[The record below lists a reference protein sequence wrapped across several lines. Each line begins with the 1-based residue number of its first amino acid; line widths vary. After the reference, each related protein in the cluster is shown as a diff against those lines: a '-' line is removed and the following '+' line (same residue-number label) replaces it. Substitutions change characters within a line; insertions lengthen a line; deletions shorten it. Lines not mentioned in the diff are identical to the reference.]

1 MSPRKAKLDRQRK
14 RRYELFV
21 RASTRATRML
31 TGNTLAQHASAL
43 LAREPGSTA
52 LTSSGRHAGPRSTRL
67 VLAPFS
73 KMPLV
78 MVDSKAQRAA

>member
-1 MSPRKAKLDRQRK
+1 MPPRKAKLNRQRK

-21 RASTRATRML
+21 RAPARATRIL
-31 TGNTLAQHASAL
+31 IDNTLAQHASAL
-43 LAREPGSTA
+43 LAREPGSIA

-67 VLAPFS
+67 VLAPFF

-78 MVDSKAQRAA
+78 MVASKAQRAA